1 MFERCF
7 RYLKCPQIDV
17 EMFLKEWFLLNRNCL
32 RRQPVCLQLII
43 TPFCLDHEFC
53 SWQEA
58 QSMEDMRH
66 ALCGSVG
73 GLVIPRRD
81 PHSGLRCW
89 EGWQGW
95 WFWPEIWCF
104 LSQDGWIYVF
114 FWSRMHFRQLFCGVS
129 TSPYV
134 AFMLGK
140 PLRTLLALPKNME
153 PMTMTTTEKNQGELA
168 IYLAAGVGHRM
179 GGRLKDHWAAQ
190 SSEARPCGGWCGSL
204 CSCLA
209 AWAFSILRR
218 ILRCWYLLIFGRP
231 PWNHEKLAN
240 EHYLRVTPSESQ
252 DWSCW
257 SIRGWHWVCVVWLS
271 VFYQGEELRGNQTK
285 YPQRIPE
292 VRLGPLVSASYELAY
307 KPH

>member
-1 MFERCF
+1 MPPDRCWDVLERVIF
-7 RYLKCPQIDV
+7 VESQLFAAAAGVPSIDNHSI
-17 EMFLKEWFLLNRNCL
+17 LPR
-32 RRQPVCLQLII
+32 
-43 TPFCLDHEFC
+43 
-53 SWQEA
+53 SWVLFVAGGAEYG
-58 QSMEDMRH
+58 RH
-66 ALCGSVG
+66 ATCSLRFCWRPGNSQARSAQRPALLG
-73 GLVIPRRD
+73 RLARLVVLARSLMLSIP
-81 PHSGLRCW
+81 
-89 EGWQGW
+89 GWLDW
-95 WFWPEIWCF
+95 RFF
-104 LSQDGWIYVF
+104 LS
-114 FWSRMHFRQLFCGVS
+114 RMRFRQLFCGVS

-218 ILRCWYLLIFGRP
+218 ILRCWYLLIFVRP
-231 PWNHEKLAN
+231 PWNHEKMAN

>member
-1 MFERCF
+1 MHTGPPVAFLKDIF

-95 WFWPEIWCF
+95 WFWPEVWCF
-104 LSQDGWIYVF
+104 LSQDGWIDVF
-114 FWSRMHFRQLFCGVS
+114 FESN
-129 TSPYV
+129 
-134 AFMLGK
+134 AFQT
-140 PLRTLLALPKNME
+140 TLLWCLHLSLRCFHVGQTFKN
-153 PMTMTTTEKNQGELA
+153 PPCPAQKHGTHDHDHHTEIHQGELA

-209 AWAFSILRR
+209 AWGFSFY
-218 ILRCWYLLIFGRP
+218 WYLLIFGP
-231 PWNHEKLAN
+231 PWNHEKLAS

-257 SIRGWHWVCVVWLS
+257 SIRGWHWVRVVWLS
-271 VFYQGEELRGNQTK
+271 VFYQGEELRGNQT

-292 VRLGPLVSASYELAY
+292 IRLGPLVSASYELAY
-307 KPH
+307 KCL

>member
-1 MFERCF
+1 MFKHQAVTFLASHSPIVLLFKGRFTLLHTGPPVAFLKDIF

-95 WFWPEIWCF
+95 WFWPEVWCF
-104 LSQDGWIYVF
+104 LSQDGWIDVF
-114 FWSRMHFRQLFCGVS
+114 FWVECVS
-129 TSPYV
+129 DNSSVVSP
-134 AFMLGK
+134 
-140 PLRTLLALPKNME
+140 PLLTLL
-153 PMTMTTTEKNQGELA
+153 
-168 IYLAAGVGHRM
+168 
-179 GGRLKDHWAAQ
+179 
-190 SSEARPCGGWCGSL
+190 
-204 CSCLA
+204 
-209 AWAFSILRR
+209 
-218 ILRCWYLLIFGRP
+218 
-231 PWNHEKLAN
+231 
-240 EHYLRVTPSESQ
+240 
-252 DWSCW
+252 SCW
-257 SIRGWHWVCVVWLS
+257 ANL
-271 VFYQGEELRGNQTK
+271 
-285 YPQRIPE
+285 
-292 VRLGPLVSASYELAY
+292 
-307 KPH
+307 